1 MVAINLEKEIISIL
15 SEISGVDESDIKP
28 ETDLVKDLDIDS
40 IKAIEIT
47 VAIEKKFKISV
58 RDEDVP
64 KIMTLRQ
71 AVELVGQLLAQK
83 NTANVKN

>member
-1 MVAINLEKEIISIL
+1 MVAINIEKEIISIL
-15 SEISGVDESDIKP
+15 SEVSGVDESDIKA
-28 ETDLVKDLDIDS
+28 ETDLAKDLDIDS

-71 AVELVGQLLAQK
+71 AVELVDQLLAQK

>member
-1 MVAINLEKEIISIL
+1 MTMNWNVEKEIVSIIADVSGL
-15 SEISGVDESDIKP
+15 DESEITLDKNFF
-28 ETDLVKDLDIDS
+28 KDLEIDS

-64 KIMTLRQ
+64 KLVTVQQ
-71 AVELVGQLLAQK
+71 AVELVGKLLAQGS
-83 NTANVKN
+83 ANVKS

>member
-1 MVAINLEKEIISIL
+1 MVAINIEKEIISIL

-28 ETDLVKDLDIDS
+28 ETDLAKDLDIDS

-71 AVELVGQLLAQK
+71 AVELVDQLLAQK

>member
-1 MVAINLEKEIISIL
+1 MAAINLEKEIISIL
-15 SEISGVDESDIKP
+15 SEISSVDESDIKP
-28 ETDLVKDLDIDS
+28 ETDLAKDLDIDS

-71 AVELVGQLLAQK
+71 AVELVGQLVAQK

>member
-1 MVAINLEKEIISIL
+1 MVAINIEKEIISIL

-28 ETDLVKDLDIDS
+28 ETDLAKDLDIDS

>member
-1 MVAINLEKEIISIL
+1 MDDIEKAVISIISDV
-15 SEISGVDESDIKP
+15 SGFDEEEITP
-28 ETDLVKDLDIDS
+28 ETNFYKDLEIDS

-64 KIMTLRQ
+64 NITTVKQ
-71 AVELVGQLLAQK
+71 AVELVNKLL
-83 NTANVKN
+83 NLNP

>member
-1 MVAINLEKEIISIL
+1 VVAINVEKEIISIL

>member
-1 MVAINLEKEIISIL
+1 VVAINIEKEIISIL
-15 SEISGVDESDIKP
+15 SEVSGVDESDIKA
-28 ETDLVKDLDIDS
+28 ETDLAKDLDIDS

-71 AVELVGQLLAQK
+71 AVGLVDQLLAQK

>member
-1 MVAINLEKEIISIL
+1 MVAINVEKEIISIL
-15 SEISGVDESDIKP
+15 SEISGVDESDIKA
-28 ETDLVKDLDIDS
+28 ETDLAKELDIDS

>member
-1 MVAINLEKEIISIL
+1 VADSIEKDIISII
-15 SEISGVDESDIKP
+15 SDVSGYDGEEISLD
-28 ETDLVKDLDIDS
+28 TNFFKDLEIDS

-64 KIMTLRQ
+64 KITTVKQ
-71 AVELVGQLLAQK
+71 AVELTKLLLEQK
-83 NTANVKN
+83 RSKNANS